1 MNHPSLSSAPSS
13 ALDLRGVTLELGKR
27 TILNNISLSIEPGE
41 FIGVFGPNGAGKT
54 TLLRALLGLVQPR
67 SGTLHVLGQKVM
79 RGNPAIGY
87 LPQTRNIPSQLTHLS
102 GRDFI
107 ASSIN
112 GHQWGL
118 RWLGKKEQHAIDR
131 ALALVDA
138 TALAHRPL
146 AEMSGGERQR
156 LWFAQCLLDKPQLL
170 LLDEPLISLDP
181 HHQKSIIE
189 LAQRLHQELKMTVL
203 FCAHELNPLIEAL
216 DRVLYLGR
224 GQAAL
229 GSVEEVICTPV
240 LSQLYGSTIDVLRVN
255 GRIFVM
261 SGNAQIETE
270 VCHDA

>member
-1 MNHPSLSSAPSS
+1 MKRSAFSSAP
-13 ALDLRGVTLELGKR
+13 ALELNGVTLALSNR
-27 TILNNISLSIEPGE
+27 TILDNISLSIEPGE

-67 SGTLHVLGQKVM
+67 TGTLHVLGQKVR

-87 LPQTRNIPSQLTHLS
+87 LPQTRSVAGPLSRLS

-107 ASSIN
+107 ASAIN
-112 GHQWGL
+112 GHQWGM
-118 RWLGKKEQHAIDR
+118 RWLSKAAQHTIDH
-131 ALALVDA
+131 ALELVDA
-138 TALAHRPL
+138 TSLAKRPL
-146 AEMSGGERQR
+146 AEMSGGEKQR

-181 HHQKSIIE
+181 HHQQSIID

-203 FCAHELNPLIEAL
+203 FCAHELNPLIGVL

-229 GSVEEVICTPV
+229 GTVDEVICGPV
-240 LSQLYGSTIDVLRVN
+240 LSQLYGSTIDVLHVH

-261 SGNAQIETE
+261 SGSAHIETE